1 MLAQMLPAEALLK
14 RTYDRAVNFWREN
27 SPAGRTIAR
36 KRAQT
41 DAMLDV
47 LARKSEARFNGVVLV
62 DASFDNPNYWLRFSL
77 LRSALGLAYG
87 HEIGL
92 LGEFRRNQ
100 CRATLRRLGINRIE
114 SYPDI
119 TMSLDTR
126 HRADTLIAKTK
137 SPEHILTWK
146 LPDDINP
153 SILYDGILKRQRL
166 AAVDVRH
173 PGFPRLVHEALAS
186 IERSRRLLDRHK
198 FDLLVISHPF
208 NFALGTLAWQALARG
223 TEAVLPFGLF
233 GGLRFTRFF
242 KPDDLARFYDRPTR
256 AEIDDLP
263 PHKAEA
269 LAAVGRAYIQG
280 RLSGAAGDLASQY
293 AFQHNRSFIDR
304 AQMCCKFGWDSRKP
318 IIGFYASN
326 WYDWPHQLGMTQF
339 RDFLDWTQATYQ
351 SACANNSVNWLF
363 KPHPAED
370 WFGGVG
376 LADVFA
382 GFGVVPHVALAEKTW
397 NNAHVMQSID
407 ALVTYHGTAGIEF
420 AAQGK
425 PVLVP
430 DRGKYDDCGFVVVAE
445 NRQTYIN
452 LLARDWWRDVNLEDA
467 RRRAEIF
474 AGWWFCMPD
483 WQRGFLLKEDA
494 TQDAL
499 YDSIP
504 SLLRNNHTAIDREL
518 LELRAWW
525 QSGHPYYHTS
535 KMARADHY
543 VLSNIGKPSQLDA
556 TISR

>member
-1 MLAQMLPAEALLK
+1 MLPAEALLK
-14 RTYDRAVNFWREN
+14 RTYDRGVNFWREN

-36 KRAQT
+36 KRAET
-41 DAMLDV
+41 EAMLGA
-47 LARKSEARFNGVVLV
+47 LALKSETLFDGVVLV

-77 LRSALGLAYG
+77 LRSALGLAHG
-87 HEIGL
+87 HEIGF
-92 LGEFRRNQ
+92 LGEFRRYH
-100 CRATLRRLGINRIE
+100 CRATLRRFGINRIE
-114 SYPDI
+114 SYQDI
-119 TMSLDTR
+119 TVSVDTR
-126 HRADTLIAKTK
+126 RQADTLIAKTK
-137 SPEHILTWK
+137 IPEDILTWK

-208 NFALGTLAWQALARG
+208 NFVLGTLAWQALARG
-223 TEAVLPFGLF
+223 IEAVLPFGLF

-242 KPDDLARFYDRPTR
+242 APDDLVRFYDRPTR
-256 AEIDDLP
+256 AEIDSLP
-263 PHKAEA
+263 PDKADA
-269 LAAVGRAYIQG
+269 LAAVGRVYIQG
-280 RLSGAAGDLASQY
+280 RLGGAASDLASQY
-293 AFQHNRSFIDR
+293 AFQHNCGFIDR
-304 AQMCCKFGWDSRKP
+304 EQMCRKFGWDPRKP
-318 IIGFYASN
+318 VVGFYASN

-351 SACANNSVNWLF
+351 SACANKSVNWLF
-363 KPHPAED
+363 KRHPAED
-370 WFGGVG
+370 WFGGIS
-376 LADVFA
+376 LADVF
-382 GFGVVPHVALAEKTW
+382 GDFGVVPHVALAEKNW

-430 DRGKYDDCGFVVVAE
+430 DRGKYDDCGFVMVAE
-445 NRQTYIN
+445 SRQRYLD
-452 LLARDWWRDVNLEDA
+452 LLARDWWHDVNREDA

-483 WQRGFLLKEDA
+483 WQRGFVLQEDA

-499 YDSIP
+499 YDTIP
-504 SLLRNNHTAIDREL
+504 GLLRNNRAAIDREL
-518 LELRAWW
+518 SELRSWW
-525 QSGHPYYHTS
+525 QSGHQYYHTT

-543 VLSNIGKPSQLDA
+543 VVSNIEKSSQPHA